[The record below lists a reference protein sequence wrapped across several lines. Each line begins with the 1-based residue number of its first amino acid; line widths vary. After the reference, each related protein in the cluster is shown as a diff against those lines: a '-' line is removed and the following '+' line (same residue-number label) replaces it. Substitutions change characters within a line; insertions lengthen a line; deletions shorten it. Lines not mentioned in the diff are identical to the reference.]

1 MIIIAILGV
10 LGVIISIVLNFAGQ
24 ATFNQEYF
32 FRVKNTEK
40 AYYMAVS
47 TLPTVLKIFD
57 ADDASY
63 DGLTDYWAMPLPSI
77 NTKEGKITIQIE
89 DEDRKFDP
97 NYLLTDEKP
106 DKWHLE
112 QFERLLRIIEADGN
126 TANMVIDW
134 IDTDSQLT
142 LPGGIESDI
151 KGINCKNSGMDSI
164 EEFLYFIN
172 KKEDFY
178 GKNLKDKYCAGL
190 KDLMT
195 VHSGGKININTAG
208 KEILMSLDPAITEDI
223 ASMILRRQKE
233 KPFNSINELMDIP
246 GINVDNL
253 YKIQQLADIKSFYY
267 KIRITVD
274 LGEVK
279 PSFLC
284 VINREKNNLKPVLW
298 KVE

>member
-1 MIIIAILGV
+1 MLLITILGV
-10 LGVIISIVLNFAGQ
+10 LGIIISIVLNFAGQ
-24 ATFNQEYF
+24 ATFNQEYL
-32 FRVKNTEK
+32 FRIKNTEK

-47 TLPTVLKIFD
+47 TLPTVLKIFG

-63 DGLTDYWAMPLPSI
+63 DCLNDYWAMPLPLI
-77 NTKEGKITIQIE
+77 RTKEGKIMIQIE
-89 DEDRKFDP
+89 DEDRKFNP
-97 NYLLTDEKP
+97 NYLLKDEKT

-134 IDTDSQLT
+134 IDKDSQLT
-142 LPGGIESDI
+142 LPGGMESAVN
-151 KGINCKNSGMDSI
+151 GINRKNSNMDSV
-164 EEFLYFIN
+164 EELLYFIN

-178 GKNLKDKYCAGL
+178 GKNGKDKYCTGL
-190 KDLMT
+190 NNLLT
-195 VHSGGKININTAG
+195 VYGNGKININTAS
-208 KEILMSLDPAITEDI
+208 KEILMSLDPAITDQI
-223 ASMILRRQKE
+223 ASLMLKRQKE
-233 KPFNSINELMDIP
+233 KPFKNINELMDMP

-253 YKIQQLADIKSFYY
+253 YNIQQLADVKSSYY

-274 LGEVK
+274 LGEIK

-284 VINREKNNLKPVLW
+284 VINRKEDNLKPILW

>member
-10 LGVIISIVLNFAGQ
+10 LGIIISIVLNFAGQ
-24 ATFNQEYF
+24 ATFNQEYL
-32 FRVKNTEK
+32 FRIKNTEK

-47 TLPTVLKIFD
+47 TLPTVLKIFG

-63 DGLTDYWAMPLPSI
+63 DCLNDYWAMPLPLI
-77 NTKEGKITIQIE
+77 RTKEGKIMIQIE
-89 DEDRKFDP
+89 DEDRKFNP
-97 NYLLTDEKP
+97 NYLLKDEKT

-134 IDTDSQLT
+134 IDKDSQLT
-142 LPGGIESDI
+142 LPGGGEGSFN
-151 KGINCKNSGMDSI
+151 GINCKNSNMDSV
-164 EEFLYFIN
+164 EELLYFII

-178 GKNLKDKYCAGL
+178 GKNGKDKYCTGL
-190 KDLMT
+190 NNLLT
-195 VHSGGKININTAG
+195 VYGNGKININTAS
-208 KEILMSLDPAITEDI
+208 KEILMSLDPAITDQI
-223 ASMILRRQKE
+223 ASLMLKRQKE
-233 KPFNSINELMDIP
+233 KPFKDINELMDLP

-253 YKIQQLADIKSFYY
+253 YNIQQLADVKSSYY

-274 LGEVK
+274 LGEIK

-284 VINREKNNLKPVLW
+284 VINRKEDNLKPILW